1 MLQISSSAAK
11 EIERIKRNREKP
23 DVQLKLTISSG
34 GCSGL
39 FYELKL
45 EDLGRDLDL
54 QSTKNNFQETASPT
68 HQLVEINGIEI
79 AIDSKYSEYIKNLKI
94 DYAQDLM
101 GGGFRFHNP
110 QAKNVCGCGIS
121 FEIA

>member
-1 MLQISSSAAK
+1 MLQISSSAVK
-11 EIERIKRNREKP
+11 EIERIKRNREQP
-23 DVQLKLTISSG
+23 DVQLKLSISLG

-39 FYELKL
+39 FYELEMK
-45 EDLGRDLDL
+45 DLARDLDS
-54 QSTKNNFQETASPT
+54 QPSEDDSQGTNSTGYN
-68 HQLVEINGIEI
+68 LVEIDGIEI
-79 AIDSKYSEYIKNLKI
+79 AIDSRYSEYIENLTI

-121 FEIA
+121 FAIS